1 MNYRIGRESAV
12 NMSNTTANES
22 EDSYPRWILE
32 RAFGGIKVADS
43 PLTVEDTSRWP
54 SGVAAPMAKE
64 VCDVLVNVCQRNGDL
79 EDDLSC
85 FIFLIGGA
93 GNGKSRLAGETVKK
107 IEARQVGGL
116 STMFAQRTYEFSLKK
131 SARTLKIINDA
142 TIPDTSAQE
151 HPGLARDIA
160 VALTGR
166 QHLLACVNRGVLIGE
181 VNSFNT
187 APKSE
192 EVCISRQLIEWLLSD
207 LYNRASQE
215 NGTYLDIEH
224 DNIVSHYRFSKVY
237 INKNLRAV
245 VHVVAMDEASQLEK
259 WERTSPSEI
268 IQQPLACRE
277 LIQTPILEREFID
290 NQFAMFSDPVV
301 NAASTYLQSI
311 GNTDNT
317 SELDPVLA
325 NAKVLSCKR
334 CAEAWC
340 ALLRGA
346 EIISGTHFTYREL
359 WALFSHSIVGPARV
373 ADLHVLRRWVRQ
385 KVEIARNGNSTSSER
400 VQALMSLGQLRLH
413 MTLFDAGRKRKL
425 DAILKDQYEWVE
437 TTSEALES
445 ISQADPL
452 RDFGPSDGSFY
463 TNILDR
469 LAYMGEESL
478 PSVSLIEESPLV
490 KAYWTKFDTCLER
503 SIAEFIKP
511 TRRGATIRERNAA
524 FSWYA
529 KYLFRLVSVAQGWP
543 AHCTLINEWQCAWR
557 EVQRKHSLPNNLE
570 NAILGVVLP
579 LYEASQNNT
588 YFPIMKSRVN
598 PPRVDSSV
606 ISISIPRNR
615 FELHAEIRRDLI
627 VLKITRIG
635 NQGGIVAETV
645 LDFHLLREALAQRHG
660 SGFTE
665 SLAFIEPRIE
675 RIRAS
680 LLTSQISGNIQHQ
693 RYKVIHKGAQA
704 HFAAPITRG

>member
-1 MNYRIGRESAV
+1 MSNKIRPIASESA
-12 NMSNTTANES
+12 N
-22 EDSYPRWILE
+22 SYPRWILE

-64 VCDVLVNVCQRNGDL
+64 VCDVLANVCRNNGDL
-79 EDDLSC
+79 EDDPSC

-107 IEARQVGGL
+107 IEAQQTGDL

-131 SARTLKIINDA
+131 SARTLKILNDA
-142 TIPDTSAQE
+142 TIPATSTQE
-151 HPGLARDIA
+151 HPGLAGDIA

-187 APKSE
+187 ISKSE
-192 EVCISRQLIEWLLSD
+192 EVSISRQLVKWLMSD
-207 LYNRASQE
+207 LYNRPPSQENE
-215 NGTYLDIEH
+215 NGTYLDIEY
-224 DNIVSHYRFSKVY
+224 DNVVSHYRFSKVY

-259 WERTSPSEI
+259 WECGSTSEI
-268 IQQPLACRE
+268 IQQPLACRK
-277 LIQTPILEREFID
+277 LIQTPILERKFID
-290 NQFAMFSDPVV
+290 DQFAMFSDPVV

-311 GNTDNT
+311 KNTG
-317 SELDPVLA
+317 SIGELDPVVA
-325 NAKVLSCKR
+325 NAKVLSSKC

-346 EIISGTHFTYREL
+346 EIISGAHFTYREL

-373 ADLHVLRRWVRQ
+373 ADLQVLRKWVRQ
-385 KVEIARNGNSTSSER
+385 KVEIARDGNSTSNER
-400 VQALMSLGQLRLH
+400 VQAWMALGQLRLH
-413 MTLFDAGRKRKL
+413 MNLFDAGRKRKF

-463 TNILDR
+463 TKILDR
-469 LAYMGEESL
+469 LAHMEEESL
-478 PSVSLIEESPLV
+478 PSVSLIEESPLI
-490 KAYWTKFDTCLER
+490 KAYWTEFDTCLEQ

-511 TRRGATIRERNAA
+511 TRRGATIKERNAV

-529 KYLFRLVSVAQGWP
+529 KYLFRLISVAQGWP
-543 AHCTLINEWQCAWR
+543 AHCTLINEWQCAWC
-557 EVQRKHSLPNNLE
+557 EVQRKHRLPNNLE
-570 NAILGVVLP
+570 NAILGIVLP
-579 LYEASQNNT
+579 LDESQNNT
-588 YFPIMKSRVN
+588 YFPIMKSRVS
-598 PPRVDSSV
+598 PPRVDDSV

-615 FELHAEIRRDLI
+615 FELHAEIRGDLI

-635 NQGGIVAETV
+635 NQGSIVAETV

-660 SGFTE
+660 RGFTE

-680 LLTSQISGNIQHQ
+680 LLTSQISGDAQHQ
-693 RYKVIHKGAQA
+693 SYKVTHKGAQA
-704 HFAAPITRG
+704 HFAAPIP